1 MPLCSCQPGERSLRA
16 VVAAS
21 QMEAVRAVIDADVG
35 RRTRANLTSA
45 AMVSVAPEPDLA
57 RVNAGT
63 GSQLQLDAVWCVA

>member
-1 MPLCSCQPGERSLRA
+1 MRA